1 MPTLRELKERLL
13 ADGRIDGREL
23 VVLTDLLYAD
33 GRIDRAEADFL
44 VELHARVERVT
55 PGFEKFFHKSLK
67 AHVLASGA
75 ITPEATDWLK
85 RAVLARGVG
94 TAETKLL
101 RELRGEAARTCP
113 EFEALFEESARPTD
127 SRTD

>member
-23 VVLTDLLYAD
+23 IVLTDLLYAD

-44 VELHARVERVT
+44 VELHSRVERVT
-55 PGFEKFFHKSLK
+55 PGFEKFFHKAIK
-67 AHVLASGA
+67 AHVLAGGA

-85 RAVLARGVG
+85 HAVLARGVG

-101 RELRGEAARTCP
+101 RELRGEAASTCP
-113 EFEALFEESARPTD
+113 EFEALFEVCVRRAEG
-127 SRTD
+127 RTG